1 MKNKILMIEEKVLRI
16 NFEIYMIPMGK
27 QIFYLILL
35 DQQINKCPIT
45 YERECTFSM

>member
-1 MKNKILMIEEKVLRI
+1 MIEEKVLRFW
-16 NFEIYMIPMGK
+16 NEISMIPMDK